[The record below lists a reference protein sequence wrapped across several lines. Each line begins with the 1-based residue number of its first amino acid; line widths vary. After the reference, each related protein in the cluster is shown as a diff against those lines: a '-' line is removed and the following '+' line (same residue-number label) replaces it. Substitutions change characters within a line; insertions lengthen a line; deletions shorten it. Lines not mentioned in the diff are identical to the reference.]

1 LVRRVIKSGLACGFR
16 WSGASLV
23 RRRLHGRSGTPW
35 IVAYHRVVE
44 DYALSARRSI
54 PAMLISRAMLRRH
67 LDWIGRRFDIVPL
80 DEIVPGRRRGG
91 RFRRPTAAITFDDGF
106 HDVYELAF
114 PLLKAKGMPAAV
126 FVVTSLVGTSGVPL
140 FERLYLALLRA
151 RHASPSPRARLER
164 IVSSLGLEMGGP
176 ADPPGGAGDP
186 LRLTRLLLE
195 RLRRDDLAPVVDTL
209 EKEVGVDDAALHER
223 RPLTWDMLKEMR
235 RSGITVGS
243 HTRRHALL
251 TLESEKHVVEETLG
265 SRRDLEERLGAAV
278 GHFAYPNGWFDGS
291 TVAAVQAAGY
301 RFAYTSCRHRDP
313 AYPLLTLP
321 RTILWERSS
330 LGVFGTFSPAV
341 MGCQADGTF
350 YSSGLCPSHRRN

>member
-1 LVRRVIKSGLACGFR
+1 MVRRVVKSGLACGLR
-16 WSGASLV
+16 WSGASLL
-23 RRRLHGRSGTPW
+23 RRRLNGRSGTPW
-35 IVAYHRVVE
+35 IVGYHRVVE
-44 DYALSARRSI
+44 DYAHSARLSI

-67 LDWIGRRFDIVPL
+67 LDWIGRRFDVVPL
-80 DEIVPGRRRGG
+80 DEIVPRRGQGG
-91 RFRRPTAAITFDDGF
+91 RFRRPTAAITFDDGY

-126 FVVTSLVGTSGVPL
+126 FVVTSLVGTASVPL

-164 IVSSLGLEMGGP
+164 IVSSLGLEVRAL

-186 LRLTRLLLE
+186 LRLTRWLLE
-195 RLRRDDLAPVVDTL
+195 RLRRDDLVPVVETL

-251 TLESEKHVVEETLG
+251 TLESGTRVLEETLG
-265 SRRDLEERLGAAV
+265 SRRDLEERLGAGV
-278 GHFAYPNGWFDGS
+278 HHFAYPNGWFDDA

-301 RFAYTSCRHRDP
+301 SFAYTSCRHRDP
-313 AYPLLTLP
+313 AHPLLTLP

-330 LGVFGTFSPAV
+330 LGMFGGFSPAV

-350 YSSGLCPSHRRN
+350 DGSGLCSLHRRN